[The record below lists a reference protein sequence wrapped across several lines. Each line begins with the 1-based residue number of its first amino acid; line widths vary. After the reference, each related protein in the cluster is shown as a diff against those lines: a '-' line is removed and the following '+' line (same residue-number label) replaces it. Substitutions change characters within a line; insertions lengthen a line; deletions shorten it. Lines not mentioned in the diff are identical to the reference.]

1 MSRLRGW
8 ACRYP
13 WSRAPP
19 GGGNASARFA
29 PAHTDIELAHAA
41 SGPATSAER
50 RLRRAPRR
58 QCLSATPGRRWQA
71 SRQSRDQWFRSILF
85 PPAPARRR
93 QKVSEA
99 ASMCI
104 QPGEGL
110 FRVLRRGP
118 VFHGYELFSDAH
130 RDAWSNTKSKRR
142 TQSKVKSGGQECPPH
157 TFSFRY
163 ASGWR

>member
-1 MSRLRGW
+1 MRQGLPFRQSG
-8 ACRYP
+8 AAV
-13 WSRAPP
+13 RA
-19 GGGNASARFA
+19 A
-29 PAHTDIELAHAA
+29 
-41 SGPATSAER
+41 
-50 RLRRAPRR
+50 R

-71 SRQSRDQWFRSILF
+71 SRQSRDQWFRSIHF
-85 PPAPARRR
+85 PPALAGAVN
-93 QKVSEA
+93 KMSEA
-99 ASMCI
+99 AAMSI

-157 TFSFRY
+157 TLSFRY